1 MQRRVLCAVGS
12 SHSRPVQVFGRFTSA
27 VQKFIPRLNA
37 AHRSLAGIS
46 DPNPMALKARLM
58 PSQTHDAAVVL
69 DSALRHPAQL
79 CGKEEK
85 CLLKCE
91 QKTQQVA

>member
-1 MQRRVLCAVGS
+1 LF
-12 SHSRPVQVFGRFTSA
+12 HSRAVQVFGRFTSA

-37 AHRSLAGIS
+37 AHRSLAGIN
-46 DPNPMALKARLM
+46 NPMPLKARLM
-58 PSQTHDAAVVL
+58 PSQTLDAAVVL

-85 CLLKCE
+85 RPLKPE
-91 QKTQQVA
+91 

>member
-1 MQRRVLCAVGS
+1 
-12 SHSRPVQVFGRFTSA
+12 
-27 VQKFIPRLNA
+27 
-37 AHRSLAGIS
+37 
-46 DPNPMALKARLM
+46 MALKARLM

-85 CLLKCE
+85 CPLKCE